1 MFIIRFNLLNY
12 KYYLKTYPWLFFQEF
27 KWLIVKAT
35 TFGLKQKQK
44 QKTKKNCFKWGA
56 IVKTFGIFEE
66 VAFQMIFIKKKQC
79 RSQVKNYFQ
88 KNVVF
93 YKQLLLLTNS
103 CPGYLSFYCYRSITE
118 NCSEQKVLLKSK

>member
-12 KYYLKTYPWLFFQEF
+12 KYYLKAYPWLFFQEF

-56 IVKTFGIFEE
+56 MVKTFGIFEE
-66 VAFQMIFIKKKQC
+66 VAFQMIFIKKNNAEVKQKITF
-79 RSQVKNYFQ
+79 RKMLSF
-88 KNVVF
+88 
-93 YKQLLLLTNS
+93 TNS
-103 CPGYLSFYCYRSITE
+103 FYSWQTPARVI
-118 NCSEQKVLLKSK
+118 